1 MLHCCSAVV
10 IMKGRA
16 YVGVTSTGI
25 FCCLTCGAGKPKSQ
39 NCQFFDGVSEC
50 LAAGF
55 RACKRCRPLHRLDQI
70 DPALTRLLDP
80 LKAQLMHRWNE
91 ATLVQM
97 GFDPSTV
104 RRTFKRHFGATFL
117 QLARRRWLQMGLR
130 ALATG
135 DQVIEAQLT
144 AGFASSLAFRLAF
157 APLLG

>member
-91 ATLVQM
+91 ATLEQRGLIRPLSDALSNVTLVQR
-97 GFDPSTV
+97 FCSW
-104 RRTFKRHFGATFL
+104 RAGAGC
-117 QLARRRWLQMGLR
+117 RWGC
-130 ALATG
+130 ALW
-135 DQVIEAQLT
+135 
-144 AGFASSLAFRLAF
+144 
-157 APLLG
+157 LLVTR